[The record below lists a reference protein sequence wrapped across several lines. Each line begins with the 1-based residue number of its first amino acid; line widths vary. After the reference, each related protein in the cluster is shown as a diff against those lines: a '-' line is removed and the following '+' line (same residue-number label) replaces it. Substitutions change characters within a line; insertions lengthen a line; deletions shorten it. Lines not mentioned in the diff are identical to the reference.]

1 MTRSSITNSVPTHTD
16 AYGYLKD
23 LATEIGEEWFSMVCD
38 LVSVMGV
45 SKLDQQS
52 QKTLFALYTST
63 ACYLGIKDSYVSTTT
78 ATSIPSTDFL
88 EQLSGYSNFKNLK
101 STLLVDLTKRVTL
114 IFGANGSGKSSLCE
128 SFKVLASLET
138 PHRPLHNVRENA
150 TSTTGFCYKFKS
162 DATEIA
168 WNPSLGYGLKQEV
181 LKYFDADIAIT
192 NVKSAVE
199 PGRVIVLTPFKLHIF
214 EWVTALTTQFRESLQ
229 SERQINSEK
238 LTYAL
243 GLIQTEFQ
251 KFEGRPLAVIDEQ
264 TTNVLTNEIALGTG
278 FSEEKLLVE
287 KQTSAVELE
296 KGTSEEGL
304 KLLKAEYRE
313 LKMFFTSIGTL
324 LSSVE
329 SLWAIEPVTKARTLI
344 AKLAEQDVL
353 AKALLSK
360 DGNLEGFLA
369 LLRAAAS
376 LCKLESA
383 AGNTCPLCKRELGIP
398 EVDLF
403 KQYHDFLVGELEKE
417 IGVLKSDITQ
427 AEEFADAARN
437 VDYKTLGNSDTLP
450 AELLATVESAADLIV
465 ASCDLAKEPTE
476 DAEVALDSLKVSS
489 VTLAQQLE
497 AKKKAI
503 GAAANG
509 RDELV
514 GQLTKL
520 CAEIESLEYA
530 KSIYDRL
537 DQLNEA
543 KRMADYA
550 AFWEDN
556 LPDFTSLL
564 RKITDKAKK
573 AHEDLVVSD
582 FENRLNEEYKLLTE
596 KGMAAFGVTLAKKGA
611 ESNVVVLP
619 QIGGKDIEGVLSEG
633 EQRIHALALFFAEL
647 ETCQQSVVVFDDPIS
662 SFDYNY
668 ISNYCTRIRDFSIAH
683 SQTQII
689 LLTHNWEFF
698 VQTQTTLNKAGL
710 NGHLAVHVLENCAI
724 VADYSEKI
732 DNLKTDIKV
741 ILDASSEPT
750 RKEKEEIAGKMRRL
764 IEAVI
769 NTHVF
774 NNQRHQYKQK
784 NQPVSVFQEFTKIVP
799 LLPIEASGFGDLYSK
814 LSIMEH
820 DDPRNAYVNTDK
832 AMFQTRYD
840 KILNIETDVI
850 SRRQP

>member
-1 MTRSSITNSVPTHTD
+1 MSRSSITNSVPTYID
-16 AYGYLKD
+16 AYSYLKD
-23 LATEIGEEWFSMVCD
+23 LATEIDEAWFSMVCD

-45 SKLDQQS
+45 SNLDQQS
-52 QKTLFALYTST
+52 QETLFALYKGT
-63 ACYLGIKDSYVSTTT
+63 ASYLGIKGSSVSATT
-78 ATSIPSTDFL
+78 ATSVQSADFL
-88 EQLSGYSNFKNLK
+88 EQLSSYSNFKNLE
-101 STLLVDLTKRVTL
+101 STLQVDLTKRITL

-128 SFKVLASLET
+128 SLKVLASPEP
-138 PHRPLHNVRENA
+138 PHGPLHNVRENA
-150 TSTTGFCYKFKS
+150 TNTTEFYYKFKS
-162 DATEIA
+162 DATEIS
-168 WNPSLGYGLKQEV
+168 WNPSLGYGLKQET
-181 LKYFDADIAIT
+181 LKYFDAGIAIT

-229 SERQINSEK
+229 RERQINSEE
-238 LTYAL
+238 LTHAL
-243 GLIQTEFQ
+243 GLIRTEFQ
-251 KFEGRPLAVIDEQ
+251 KFEGRPLATIDEQ
-264 TTNVLTNEIALGTG
+264 TINVLTNEIALGTG
-278 FSEEKLLVE
+278 FSEQKLLAE

-304 KLLKAEYRE
+304 KLLKAEHRE

-329 SLWAIEPVTKARTLI
+329 SLWAVEPVTKARTLN

-353 AKALLSK
+353 AKALLPE

-369 LLRAAAS
+369 LLRAAAP

-383 AGNTCPLCKRELGIP
+383 AGNACPLCKRELGIS

-403 KQYHDFLVGELEKE
+403 KQYHDLLVGELEKE
-417 IGVLKSDITQ
+417 IGLLKSDLTQ
-427 AEEFADAARN
+427 AKEFADAARN
-437 VDYKTLGNSDTLP
+437 VDYKTWGNSDTLP
-450 AELLATVESAADLIV
+450 IELLATAESAADLIV

-476 DAEVALDSLKVSS
+476 DAKVALDSLKAFS

-497 AKKKAI
+497 AKAKAI
-503 GAAANG
+503 EAAANG

-514 GQLTKL
+514 GQLAKL
-520 CAEIESLEYA
+520 CAEIEPLEYA

-537 DQLNEA
+537 NQLNEA
-543 KRMADYA
+543 KRMADHT

-556 LPDFTSLL
+556 LPAFTSLL

-596 KGMAAFGVTLAKKGA
+596 KDMAAFGVTLAKKGA
-611 ESNVVVLP
+611 EATMVMLP
-619 QIGGKDIEGVLSEG
+619 QVGGKDIEDVLSEG

-668 ISNYCTRIRDFSIAH
+668 IANYCTRIRDFSIA
-683 SQTQII
+683 SPQTQII

-698 VQTQTTLNKAGL
+698 VQIQTTLNKARL
-710 NGHLAVHVLENCAI
+710 DGHLSVHVIENCAV
-724 VADYSEKI
+724 VANYSERSGY
-732 DNLKTDIKV
+732 LKTEIETV
-741 ILDASSEPT
+741 LNASSEPT

-814 LSIMEH
+814 LSITEH

-840 KILNIETDVI
+840 KILDIETDVI